1 MIGHNYH
8 NSYLINYGF
17 HQRVNPEEVLDQS
30 CFSIVVVFLSFRF
43 PKYFGVSDESN
54 FTFCF
59 ERV

>member
-1 MIGHNYH
+1 MIVHNYH

-17 HQRVNPEEVLDQS
+17 HYRANPEEGLDQS
-30 CFSIVVVFLSFRF
+30 YFSTVAFLSFRF

-54 FTFCF
+54 FTFSF